1 MKTRTVAPLSA
12 RILSIVTLA
21 LSLLWVLAYIV
32 CVVFQRDI
40 RIALNYPEDVIN
52 YWMLPI
58 TPLISNGILALV
70 QSVFGILLLAF
81 WKKAVW
87 SKGAVTAF
95 LAVEIGLYALCFV
108 FSAVF
113 SGMESIWI
121 GQFRGYAALAALS
134 SVTQSLSFVSGL
146 FGTGVTCMIIALS
159 LLCYRCGF
167 DAERQRTGGIPV

>member
-12 RILSIVTLA
+12 RILSIVSLA
-21 LSLLWVLAYIV
+21 LSLFWILAYIV

-40 RIALNYPEDVIN
+40 RIALNYPEEVIN
-52 YWMLPI
+52 YWMLPV
-58 TPLISNGILALV
+58 TPLIVNGILALV

-87 SKGAVTAF
+87 SKGAAIAF
-95 LAVEIGLYALCFV
+95 VSAEVGVYALCSV
-108 FSAVF
+108 LDLLLS
-113 SGMESIWI
+113 SLESVWV
-121 GQFRGYAALAALS
+121 GQYRGYTALAAMS

-146 FGTGVTCMIIALS
+146 FGTGITCMIIALS

-167 DAERQRTGGIPV
+167 DAERQRTGGIPA